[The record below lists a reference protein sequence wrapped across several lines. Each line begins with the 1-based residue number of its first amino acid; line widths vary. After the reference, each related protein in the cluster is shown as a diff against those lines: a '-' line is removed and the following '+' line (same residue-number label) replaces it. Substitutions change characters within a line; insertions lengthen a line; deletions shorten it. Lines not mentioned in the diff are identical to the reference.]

1 MNKEQTLEHAHD
13 ISALNHELERSMMRV
28 LANQGQLLAKAME
41 YCEQTGTP
49 AMQISKTAL
58 SMAEGIGKTAEAL
71 KSAGI
76 AHSRMHN
83 HFNETADFPFIC
95 PDEEARSNS
104 TPALAVVGG

>member
-1 MNKEQTLEHAHD
+1 MNKETLDQAND

-49 AMQISKTAL
+49 AMQICKTAMG
-58 SMAEGIGKTAEAL
+58 MAEGIGRTAEAL

-95 PDEEARSNS
+95 PDDEASAS
-104 TPALAVVGG
+104 KTPALSVVNS